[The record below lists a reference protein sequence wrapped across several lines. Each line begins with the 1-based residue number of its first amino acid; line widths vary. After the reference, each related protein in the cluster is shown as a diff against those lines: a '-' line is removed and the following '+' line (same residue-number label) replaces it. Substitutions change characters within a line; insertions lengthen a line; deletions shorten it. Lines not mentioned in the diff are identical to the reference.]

1 MNSNV
6 EKIFEKLPKQW
17 GLRGDPYLWDDLK
30 EYFSH
35 STIPFSEESFRNE
48 IYSMFENFTGS
59 KIESK
64 EYIHI
69 QRYSHG
75 GMSSGM
81 IDPEFWLNTA
91 LPLLIERFN
100 RLS

>member
-6 EKIFEKLPKQW
+6 EKIFEKLPRQW
-17 GLRGDPYLWDDLK
+17 GLRGDPYLWDDFK
-30 EYFSH
+30 KHFSH
-35 STIPFSEESFRNE
+35 TTIPFSEESFCNE
-48 IYSMFENFTGS
+48 MYSMFEKFTGS
-59 KIESK
+59 KMDSK
-64 EYIHI
+64 EYIHME
-69 QRYSHG
+69 QYSHG